1 MPSRVATTAAVLGIS
16 VSGVHVA
23 TITRSMSPA
32 GSPLAASALP
42 AAATAMSAT
51 VSSGAASRL
60 LAIPTRLRIHSSL
73 VSTRPAR
80 SSLVTTFAGWYSP
93 NARIRAPGEPSWM
106 RMPWFPL
113 SGWLLRADGL
123 EPGVLGDQ
131 HPGRGEVGRVL
142 DGEHLDAGQRAAGDA
157 RERAA
162 GGQLKE
168 RGRAGLPHR
177 AQAQVPPDRGAD
189 LGDDPLQ
196 PVRAA
201 GDGGAVPVGEHGD
214 RRVAEGD
221 RGGGGAQRA
230 GAMWAVWNAPATR
243 SGRSRAPGGGLA
255 AKAASCS
262 AVPAATI
269 WPAPFM
275 FAGVSPQASIAASTA
290 ASSPPSTAVI
300 DVARAAAACAIARPR
315 VPTSAM
321 ASSGEQIP
329 AIAPAASSP
338 TLWPAAM
345 PRPGGRQP
353 NSTPAAATAEATSSG
368 WATAV
373 SLISSA
379 EPAVPYLARSQPAR
393 SDQVPMRSAI
403 SGSSSQGARK
413 PGVWAPCPGAAI
425 TSTIPP
431 CTVGLRHMK
440 RRSDEFISRFPV
452 QTLQATFAC
461 ERACRRR
468 GPAGWRSRR
477 GRPPG

>member
-230 GAMWAVWNAPATR
+230 DRRRHVGRVERPGDPQRAQPGPRRRAGGEGRELLGGA
-243 SGRSRAPGGGLA
+243 GRDDLA
-255 AKAASCS
+255 
-262 AVPAATI
+262 
-269 WPAPFM
+269 
-275 FAGVSPQASIAASTA
+275 G
-290 ASSPPSTAVI
+290 
-300 DVARAAAACAIARPR
+300 AAAACAIARPR